1 MVLTNSNIF
10 KMPDGVLRTT
20 VFKDQQ
26 PMLEEEYL
34 KSQSN
39 VNSFN
44 KFNFAT
50 SISIDYSTY

>member
-1 MVLTNSNIF
+1 
-10 KMPDGVLRTT
+10 MPDGVLRTT

-34 KSQSN
+34 KSQPN